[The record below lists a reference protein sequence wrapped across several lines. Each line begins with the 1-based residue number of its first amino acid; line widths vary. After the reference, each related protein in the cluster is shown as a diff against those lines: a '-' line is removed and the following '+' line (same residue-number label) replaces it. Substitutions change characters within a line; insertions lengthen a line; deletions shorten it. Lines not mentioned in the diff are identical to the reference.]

1 MKFGKRVA
9 FYTLGCK
16 VNQYETES
24 IKKQFLEAG
33 YEEVNFSD
41 ISDYYIVNSCTVTSI
56 ADKKTRNILSRAKKL
71 NKDSKVIITGC
82 YAQTDGESLLEK
94 DYIDYVVGNTN
105 KTEILQLVKSISI
118 ENKNLDKEDKII
130 SHNIFDDFNYQ
141 ELEFA
146 TMREMS
152 RAYVKIQDGC
162 NEFCSYCKI
171 PFARGRS
178 RSRKLDSILKEVETL
193 TKEGYK
199 EIILIGINMG
209 VYGEDLEESKN
220 FEDLLELVTEIKGVE
235 RVRLGSIYPDKINDR
250 FINIMATNSK
260 MMPHLHISLQSCD
273 DKILKLMKRKYSAE
287 LIRNKLLE
295 LKKKVK
301 DLEFTADIIVGFPQ
315 EEEEN
320 FKNTYNLIREIGFS
334 DLHIFPYSDRE
345 GTIASRLPLKVDGNS
360 KKKRVKLLDQLR
372 KEMAV
377 ESKIKNI
384 DKNTKVL
391 IENIKDG
398 IAYGYTENYHRIR
411 ILDKGYKV
419 NEILEVKI
427 KLEEGKLYGEE
438 REKI

>member
-24 IKKQFLEAG
+24 IKKQFLEVG
-33 YEEVNFSD
+33 YEEVNFEEE
-41 ISDYYIVNSCTVTSI
+41 SDYYIVNSCTVTSI

-71 NKDSKVIITGC
+71 NKNSIVIITGC

-105 KTEILQLVKSISI
+105 KTDILKLVRSI
-118 ENKNLDKEDKII
+118 EDKKEPKKVV
-130 SHNIFDDFNYQ
+130 SHNIFDDYEYC

-178 RSRKLDSILKEVETL
+178 RSRKLDSILSEVEIL
-193 TKEGYK
+193 TGEGYK

-209 VYGEDLEESKN
+209 VYGEDLEEGKN
-220 FEDLLELVTEIKGVE
+220 FEDLLESVTAIDGVE

-250 FINIMATNSK
+250 FIDIMANNSK

-273 DKILKLMKRKYSAE
+273 DEVLRLMKRKYGTD
-287 LIRNKLLE
+287 LIKDKLLG
-295 LKKKVK
+295 LKEKVK
-301 DLEFTADIIVGFPQ
+301 DLEFTADVIVGFPQ
-315 EEEEN
+315 EKDEN
-320 FKNTYNLIREIGFS
+320 FQNTYNLIDKIGFS
-334 DLHIFPYSDRE
+334 NLHIFPYSDRE
-345 GTIASRLPLKVDGNS
+345 NTAASKLSGKVEGSD
-360 KKKRVKLLDQLR
+360 KKNRAKKLEGLR
-372 KEMAV
+372 KEM
-377 ESKIKNI
+377 EHLSKEKNVG
-384 DKNTKVL
+384 KKTKVL
-391 IENIKDG
+391 VETIKDG
-398 IAYGYTENYHRIR
+398 YAYGYTENYHRIKMV
-411 ILDKGYKV
+411 DSGYKV
-419 NEILEVKI
+419 SEIVEAEI
-427 KLEEGKLYGEE
+427 YLEEGKLYGKETEE
-438 REKI
+438 I

>member
-24 IKKQFLEAG
+24 IKKQFVEEG
-33 YEEVNFSD
+33 YEEVGFEEV
-41 ISDYYIVNSCTVTSI
+41 SDYYIVNSCTVTSV

-71 NKDSKVIITGC
+71 NSNSKVIVTGC

-105 KTEILQLVKSISI
+105 KTEILRLVKTI
-118 ENKNLDKEDKII
+118 EDKSNLEKII

-178 RSRKLDSILKEVETL
+178 RSRKIDSILKEIEIL
-193 TKEGYK
+193 TQEGYK

-209 VYGEDLEESKN
+209 VYGEDLDEGKN
-220 FEDLLELVTEIKGVE
+220 FEDLLELVTKIDGVE

-250 FINIMATNSK
+250 FIEIMATNSK

-273 DKILKLMKRKYSAE
+273 DEILKLMKRKYGTSLLRE
-287 LIRNKLLE
+287 KLFK
-295 LKKKVK
+295 LKEKVK
-301 DLEFTADIIVGFPQ
+301 DLEFTADVIIGFPQ
-315 EEEEN
+315 EKEEN
-320 FKNTYNLIREIGFS
+320 FENTYNLIKEIGFS
-334 DLHIFPYSDRE
+334 NLHIFPYSDRE
-345 GTIASRLPLKVDGNS
+345 NTVASRLPNKVDGND
-360 KKKRVKLLDQLR
+360 KKRRTKKLDDLR
-372 KEMAV
+372 VQMDKLSKE
-377 ESKIKNI
+377 KNI
-384 DKNTKVL
+384 GKITKVL
-391 IENIKDG
+391 IENIKNG
-398 IAYGYTENYHRIR
+398 YAYGYTENYHRIKMV
-411 ILDKGYKV
+411 DSGYKV
-419 NEILEVKI
+419 NEIVEVRINLEG
-427 KLEEGKLYGEE
+427 EKLYGKKT
-438 REKI
+438 EKI

>member
-1 MKFGKRVA
+1 MKFGKKVA

-24 IKKQFLEAG
+24 IKKQFLEEG
-33 YEEVNFSD
+33 YEEVSFQEKA
-41 ISDYYIVNSCTVTSI
+41 DYYIVNSCTVTSV

-71 NKDSKVIITGC
+71 NENSVVIITGC

-105 KTEILQLVKSISI
+105 KTEILKLVKSIDGKRGI
-118 ENKNLDKEDKII
+118 GKVV
-130 SHNIFDDFNYQ
+130 SHNIFDDHEYC

-178 RSRKLDSILKEVETL
+178 RSRKLESILTEIEIL

-209 VYGEDLEESKN
+209 VYGEDLENGKN
-220 FEDLLELVTEIKGVE
+220 FEDLLEAVTTIDGVE

-250 FINIMATNSK
+250 FIDIMANNSK

-273 DKILKLMKRKYSAE
+273 DEILKLMKRKYGTK
-287 LIRNKLLE
+287 LIKNRLLG
-295 LKKKVK
+295 LKEKVK
-301 DLEFTADIIVGFPQ
+301 DLEFTADVIVGFPQ
-315 EEEEN
+315 EKDVN
-320 FKNTYNLIREIGFS
+320 FQNTYNLIEKIGFS

-345 GTIASRLPLKVDGNS
+345 KTVANKLPGKVDGNE
-360 KKKRVKLLDQLR
+360 KKKRTKKLEHLR
-372 KEMAV
+372 KEM
-377 ESKIKNI
+377 EQSSKEKNI
-384 DKNTKVL
+384 YKKTKVL

-398 IAYGYTENYHRIR
+398 YARGYTENYHRIKM
-411 ILDKGYKV
+411 IDSGYKV
-419 NEILEVKI
+419 NEIVEVEI
-427 KLEEGKLYGEE
+427 YLEEGRLYGKETK
-438 REKI
+438 KI

>member
-1 MKFGKRVA
+1 MKFGRKVA

-24 IKKQFLEAG
+24 IKKQFLENG
-33 YEEVNFSD
+33 YEEVGFED

-71 NKDSKVIITGC
+71 NSNSKVIVTGC

-105 KTEILQLVKSISI
+105 KTEILRLVKTIEDETSI
-118 ENKNLDKEDKII
+118 NKVI

-178 RSRKLDSILKEVETL
+178 RSRKIASILKEIKIL
-193 TKEGYK
+193 TSEGYK

-209 VYGEDLEESKN
+209 VYGEDLDEGKN
-220 FEDLLELVTEIKGVE
+220 FEDLLELVTAIDGVE

-250 FINIMATNSK
+250 FIDIMANNSK

-273 DKILKLMKRKYSAE
+273 DEVLKLMKRKYGTD
-287 LIRNKLLE
+287 LIKDRLLG
-295 LKKKVK
+295 LKTKVK
-301 DLEFTADIIVGFPQ
+301 DLEFTADVIVGFPQ
-315 EEEEN
+315 EKEEN
-320 FKNTYNLIREIGFS
+320 FENTYDLIKEIGFS
-334 DLHIFPYSDRE
+334 NLHIFPYSDRE
-345 GTIASRLPLKVDGNS
+345 NTVASRLPNKVDGTD
-360 KKKRVKLLDQLR
+360 KKRRAKKLDDLR
-372 KEMAV
+372 LEMDKM
-377 ESKIKNI
+377 SKLKNVG
-384 DKNTKVL
+384 KTTKVL
-391 IENIKDG
+391 VENIKEG
-398 IAYGYTENYHRIR
+398 FAYGYTENYHRIKMV
-411 ILDKGYKV
+411 DDGYKA
-419 NEILEVKI
+419 NEVVEVEINLE
-427 KLEEGKLYGEE
+427 GDKLYGKKT
-438 REKI
+438 EKI

>member
-24 IKKQFLEAG
+24 IKKQFLEEG
-33 YEEVNFSD
+33 YEEVSFQEK
-41 ISDYYIVNSCTVTSI
+41 SDYYIVNSCTVTSI

-71 NKDSKVIITGC
+71 NENSIVIITGC

-105 KTEILQLVKSISI
+105 KTDILKLVRSID
-118 ENKNLDKEDKII
+118 EKKETEKVV
-130 SHNIFDDFNYQ
+130 SHNIFEDHEYC

-178 RSRKLDSILKEVETL
+178 RSRKLDSILTEIKIL
-193 TKEGYK
+193 TGEGYK

-209 VYGEDLEESKN
+209 VYGEDLEEGKN
-220 FEDLLELVTEIKGVE
+220 FEDLLEAVTAIEGVE

-250 FINIMATNSK
+250 FIDIMANNSK

-273 DKILKLMKRKYSAE
+273 DEVLKLMKRKYGTE
-287 LIRNKLLE
+287 LVKNRLLG
-295 LKKKVK
+295 LKEKVK
-301 DLEFTADIIVGFPQ
+301 GLEFTADVIVGFPQ
-315 EEEEN
+315 EKDEN
-320 FKNTYNLIREIGFS
+320 FQNTYNLIGEIGFS
-334 DLHIFPYSDRE
+334 NLHIFPYSDRE
-345 GTIASRLPLKVDGNS
+345 NTVASRLPGKVDGND
-360 KKKRVKLLDQLR
+360 KKNRTKKLESLR
-372 KEMAV
+372 KEM
-377 ESKIKNI
+377 EDLSKEKNVG
-384 DKNTKVL
+384 KKTKVL
-391 IENIKDG
+391 VETIKDG
-398 IAYGYTENYHRIR
+398 YAYGYTENYHRIKM
-411 ILDKGYKV
+411 IDSGYKV
-419 NEILEVKI
+419 SEIVEVEI
-427 KLEEGKLYGEE
+427 YLEEGKLYGKET
-438 REKI
+438 EKI

>member
-1 MKFGKRVA
+1 MKFGRKVA

-24 IKKQFLEAG
+24 IKKQFLENG
-33 YEEVNFSD
+33 YEEVGFED

-71 NKDSKVIITGC
+71 NSNSKVIVTGC

-105 KTEILQLVKSISI
+105 KTEILRLVKTIEDETSI
-118 ENKNLDKEDKII
+118 NKVI

-178 RSRKLDSILKEVETL
+178 RSRKIASILKEIKIL
-193 TKEGYK
+193 TSEGYK

-209 VYGEDLEESKN
+209 VYGEDLDEGKN
-220 FEDLLELVTEIKGVE
+220 FEDLLELVTAIDGVE

-250 FINIMATNSK
+250 FIDIMATNSK

-273 DKILKLMKRKYSAE
+273 DEVLKLMKRKYGTD
-287 LIRNKLLE
+287 LIKERLLG
-295 LKKKVK
+295 LKTKVK
-301 DLEFTADIIVGFPQ
+301 DLEFTADVIVGFPQ
-315 EEEEN
+315 EKEEN
-320 FKNTYNLIREIGFS
+320 FENTYDLIKEIGFS
-334 DLHIFPYSDRE
+334 NLHIFPYSDRE
-345 GTIASRLPLKVDGNS
+345 NTVASRLPNKVDGTD
-360 KKKRVKLLDQLR
+360 KKRRAKKLDDLR
-372 KEMAV
+372 LEMDKM
-377 ESKIKNI
+377 SKLKNVG
-384 DKNTKVL
+384 KTTKVL
-391 IENIKDG
+391 VENIKEG
-398 IAYGYTENYHRIR
+398 FAYGYTENYHRIKMV
-411 ILDKGYKV
+411 DDGYKA
-419 NEILEVKI
+419 NEVVEVEINLE
-427 KLEEGKLYGEE
+427 GDKLYGKKT
-438 REKI
+438 EKI

>member
-24 IKKQFLEAG
+24 IKKQFLDVG
-33 YEEVNFSD
+33 YKEVNFEEE
-41 ISDYYIVNSCTVTSI
+41 SDYYIVNSCTVTSI

-71 NKDSKVIITGC
+71 NSNSKVIVTGC

-105 KTEILQLVKSISI
+105 KTDILKLVRSI
-118 ENKNLDKEDKII
+118 ESKENIKKIV
-130 SHNIFDDFNYQ
+130 SYNIFEDSKYH

-178 RSRKLDSILKEVETL
+178 RSRKIDSILSEIKIL
-193 TKEGYK
+193 THEGYK

-209 VYGEDLEESKN
+209 VYGEDLCEGKN
-220 FEDLLELVTEIKGVE
+220 FEDLLESVTAIGGVE

-250 FINIMATNSK
+250 FIEIMAKNLK

-273 DKILKLMKRKYSAE
+273 DEILKLMKRKYGTD
-287 LIRNKLLE
+287 LILDRLLKLKE
-295 LKKKVK
+295 KVK
-301 DLEFTADIIVGFPQ
+301 DLEFTADVIVGFPQ
-315 EEEEN
+315 EKDEN
-320 FKNTYNLIREIGFS
+320 FENTYNLIRKVGFS
-334 DLHIFPYSDRE
+334 NLHIFQYSDRKN
-345 GTIASRLPLKVDGNS
+345 TIASKLPNKVEAVDKKKRAKKLEGLRKDMEQES
-360 KKKRVKLLDQLR
+360 KKK
-372 KEMAV
+372 
-377 ESKIKNI
+377 NI
-384 DKNTKVL
+384 GKKTKVL
-391 IENIKDG
+391 VETIKDG
-398 IAYGYTENYHRIR
+398 FAYGYTENYHRIKVN
-411 ILDKGYKV
+411 DSKYKV
-419 NEILEVKI
+419 NELIEVEI
-427 KLEEGKLYGEE
+427 YLEEGKLYGKKT
-438 REKI
+438 EKI

>member
-1 MKFGKRVA
+1 MKFGRKVA

-24 IKKQFLEAG
+24 IKKQFLENG
-33 YEEVNFSD
+33 YEEVGFED

-71 NKDSKVIITGC
+71 NSNSKVIVTGC

-105 KTEILQLVKSISI
+105 KTEILRLVKTIEDETSI
-118 ENKNLDKEDKII
+118 NKVI

-178 RSRKLDSILKEVETL
+178 RSRKIASILKEIEIL
-193 TKEGYK
+193 TSEGYK

-209 VYGEDLEESKN
+209 VYGEDLDEGKN
-220 FEDLLELVTEIKGVE
+220 FEDLLELVTAIDGVE

-250 FINIMATNSK
+250 FIDIMANNSK

-273 DKILKLMKRKYSAE
+273 DEVLKLMKRKYGTD
-287 LIRNKLLE
+287 LIKDRLLG
-295 LKKKVK
+295 LKTKVK
-301 DLEFTADIIVGFPQ
+301 DLEFTADVIVGFPQ
-315 EEEEN
+315 EKEEN
-320 FKNTYNLIREIGFS
+320 FENTYDLIKEIGFS
-334 DLHIFPYSDRE
+334 NLHIFPYSDRE
-345 GTIASRLPLKVDGNS
+345 NTVASRLPNKVDGTD
-360 KKKRVKLLDQLR
+360 KKRRAKKLDDLR
-372 KEMAV
+372 LEMDKM
-377 ESKIKNI
+377 SKLKNVG
-384 DKNTKVL
+384 KTTKVL
-391 IENIKDG
+391 VENIKEG
-398 IAYGYTENYHRIR
+398 FAYGYTENYHRIKMV
-411 ILDKGYKV
+411 DDGYKA
-419 NEILEVKI
+419 NEVVEVEINLE
-427 KLEEGKLYGEE
+427 GDKLYGKKT
-438 REKI
+438 EKI

>member
-33 YEEVNFSD
+33 YKEVKFEEE
-41 ISDYYIVNSCTVTSI
+41 SDYYIVNSCTVTSI

-71 NKDSKVIITGC
+71 NDNSKVIVTGC

-105 KTEILQLVKSISI
+105 KTDILKLVRSI
-118 ENKNLDKEDKII
+118 ESEKDINKIV
-130 SHNIFDDFNYQ
+130 SHNIFEDSEYN

-178 RSRKLDSILKEVETL
+178 RSRKLASILSEIEIL
-193 TKEGYK
+193 THEGYK

-209 VYGEDLEESKN
+209 VYGEDLDEGNN
-220 FEDLLELVTEIKGVE
+220 FEDLLESVTEIEGVE

-250 FINIMATNSK
+250 FIDIMAKNSK

-273 DKILKLMKRKYSAE
+273 DEILKLMKRKYGSD
-287 LIRNKLLE
+287 LILDRLLG
-295 LKKKVK
+295 LKDKVK
-301 DLEFTADIIVGFPQ
+301 DLEFTADVIVGFPS
-315 EEEEN
+315 EEDRN
-320 FKNTYNLIREIGFS
+320 FENTYTLIDKIGFS
-334 DLHIFPYSDRE
+334 NLHIFPYSDRE
-345 GTIASRLPLKVDGNS
+345 NTIASRLPNKVEAIDKKQRAKKLEELRKKMEQNS
-360 KKKRVKLLDQLR
+360 K
-372 KEMAV
+372 E
-377 ESKIKNI
+377 KNI
-384 DKNTKVL
+384 GNRTKVL

-398 IAYGYTENYHRIR
+398 FAYGYTENYHRIKV
-411 ILDKGYKV
+411 IDSEYKV
-419 NEILEVKI
+419 NEVVEVEI
-427 KLEEGKLYGEE
+427 YLEEGKFYGKKT
-438 REKI
+438 EKI